1 MNTATL
7 SKAATPLFEQIKTS
21 LRDAILSGEL
31 QPGQKLPSEN
41 ELQKRFSVSRITIRQ
56 ALASLQA
63 EALVETFNGKG
74 SYVTRPANTPRLG
87 MITGFFDHMRSRGM
101 SARGQ
106 TLSVR
111 KSKAQAKLA
120 ALLKLPAG
128 TPVTT
133 ITVLR
138 LADDIPV
145 VTGRLCMETSL
156 AERLLKEDIEH
167 HDVMTLLEAR
177 LNFRLE
183 STHIQAGA
191 AAAGQQRARLLQVTP
206 DTPLLKMHFVPHDI
220 QGRPLLFAEMFFRP
234 DRFAYRAVI
243 RR

>member
-120 ALLKLPAG
+120 ALLCSSCRPA
-128 TPVTT
+128 
-133 ITVLR
+133 
-138 LADDIPV
+138 
-145 VTGRLCMETSL
+145 
-156 AERLLKEDIEH
+156 
-167 HDVMTLLEAR
+167 
-177 LNFRLE
+177 
-183 STHIQAGA
+183 
-191 AAAGQQRARLLQVTP
+191 
-206 DTPLLKMHFVPHDI
+206 
-220 QGRPLLFAEMFFRP
+220 
-234 DRFAYRAVI
+234 